1 MSSISLI
8 TQITFSPHK
17 NPEMSINISIY
28 MVDTYGH
35 LMAYVQSNSGQLNDS
50 GDANL
55 WAAYTLDLLPSSLAG
70 RYISV
75 VARAPL
81 ELQPVGS
88 TACRVVL

>member
-1 MSSISLI
+1 MNSISLI

-50 GDANL
+50 SHANL
-55 WAAYTLDLLPSSLAG
+55 RAACAASAKAPRAARIGQRTLRIFFLLLLP
-70 RYISV
+70 
-75 VARAPL
+75 
-81 ELQPVGS
+81 VG
-88 TACRVVL
+88 TFQ

>member
-8 TQITFSPHK
+8 THITFSPHK

-50 GDANL
+50 SHANL
-55 WAAYTLDLLPSSLAG
+55 RAASAASAKAPRAARIGQLHSGSS
-70 RYISV
+70 SFF
-75 VARAPL
+75 
-81 ELQPVGS
+81 S
-88 TACRVVL
+88 CR